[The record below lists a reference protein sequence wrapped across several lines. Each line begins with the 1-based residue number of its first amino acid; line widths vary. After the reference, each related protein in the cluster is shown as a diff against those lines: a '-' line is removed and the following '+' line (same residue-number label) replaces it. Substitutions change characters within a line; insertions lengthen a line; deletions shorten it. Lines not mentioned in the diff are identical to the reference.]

1 MNEEAIKDGYN
12 YFVSTGYNGSY
23 EDYVTLINT
32 NENALNDTYSHFKST
47 GYNKGLNDFKSLMG
61 VGGKETEVA
70 VKKKDQPQQ
79 DTESVSAD
87 GSSDSQESDPRD
99 VFVGGEILFDT
110 SPTKEED
117 AKYQEYFK
125 AKEAEFYFQSPADGE
140 SESNKKLQE
149 FYAEDKPQDGGGKLD
164 ASIQEKYKKAKKLR
178 EEGKKEEAKKIEKEI
193 NRVGKEELTELE
205 KKYIEEADK
214 LRQKGEND
222 KADYIEEYIYT
233 QNRYALPEEKP
244 KTEAEKYYDFTGGKK
259 KLDDQTFGY
268 SGVSELARDIYKD
281 KSGQEIAQRFDEM
294 NRGKSYKET
303 GGKGAGR
310 RPSILRNQGAENLPY
325 DVNPNYIKNNKS
337 IVDAETY
344 QVYENFINK
353 NPELKD
359 VDSSQWTNKQWQ
371 DYRADL
377 ASKGKIEDDRYG
389 AANIWSDG
397 EIEKENIWGEN
408 VDGFRDNVNTFI
420 TEKLIDGED
429 APMGSI
435 EETVVKQMNEI
446 FGEYDFEFVE
456 DDGLLGVD
464 GGDAMIVYKLD
475 PITGSRTKFS
485 EEIDLDT
492 ISSDAEEATK
502 LKNFLMRHRPKRGNA
517 REEFTKKRFNT
528 KEALD
533 VELRKFNNLTKSFE
547 KTTATVQENKAK
559 LEQNLAILKRMDK
572 NDPNYETL
580 RNQVKEEWDRVD
592 GEMKRWEWL
601 RGEYAA
607 MGSTLDRAAGE
618 LYMFENLPT
627 GNFAGATWNHVLK
640 ETNAMAIGATGVVL
654 DMYAINAGYSDAQR
668 KKQKYGEGLIINPK
682 DVNQFSQ
689 AATGVDKEV
698 DKGVLSTMRDN
709 VVLDALMHSPTKQ
722 SYIDKMQEDSILAQ
736 GFFGVLGSA
745 PAMALSLINPA
756 IGVAAFTAQSYEH
769 IDRQMSEDPAFDKL
783 SEEEKDKFKYPMM
796 AAIGLLESFG
806 FRNVTS
812 KSPMFKNI
820 LSKALGVSSKR
831 TSTKTFNE
839 ILRTEINNGIKRY
852 GATAFASALAEAE
865 TEAAQ
870 ELVDQL
876 GQIAFNNAND
886 IEAFQTPETV
896 MEGAKQVGEAALA
909 GAIGGAIVDNV
920 GRVSNIVRKTKVGPG
935 VRLKVEGGVRKAFGV
950 ENIAEQKYD
959 FSELTDEQWAL
970 FQFSKNNTKAMDL
983 IKERLQVDVLNG
995 KLTAKQ
1001 AKKDLEIF
1009 EQVSQTT
1016 NEIPTHLGIGQQKES
1031 LGLLLQKKELQEEI
1045 ENKDPSLSQN
1055 IKKQIEAIDTRLK
1068 EIGDVDKLAQQKS
1081 GDYVVYTPSE
1091 GSVYDE
1097 KTKTIKGGNNMHVNA
1112 STVTREKMIE
1122 KINNLKTQEDVVMS
1136 GLYVSNDVELADM
1149 LNKKIKEI
1157 NDIDGVSNRFS
1168 YQVVEGSGDNMA
1180 SGMGIPFRRNI
1191 KAVENIAK
1199 GEAPFG
1205 SRYQQFKDT
1214 GEVSEETVL
1223 YISDKINKEGVE
1235 SLTEEE
1241 QEMASKFM
1249 SDTVRFN
1256 EEIQTYE
1263 PKREGVNVVEK
1274 NQRLDSLDT
1283 RMNNAELINEK
1294 EISEAADE
1302 LYDDLIELDE
1312 RTDISQEAKGRI
1324 KEKIESEI
1332 RKLEGYEFETETK
1345 VGTTTKKTTVKGA
1358 RKVGR
1363 KTKNQNIKT
1372 TSVPKAEGLKVRFTG
1387 KGYKQEGDQGVLRK
1401 ETRADGKDMYVIEY
1415 LSGATTLVNEDMG
1428 NPEINYDA
1436 DGNPESVT
1444 LKDKSGNTMVVED
1457 ANYAL
1462 DEAIIKRENEIGAVE
1477 EAVLDEV
1484 LEEVTQEIT
1493 TTEEVIKDK
1502 TKKDAVQ
1509 KQSPG
1514 EVDATQQT
1522 RDASKMETRES
1533 TTKSK
1538 ELTGEKLQ
1546 DKKDSKSKE
1555 QSELDTLFD
1564 EVVGEKQTT
1573 KPQKK
1578 IVTTETVTVNNPTN
1592 RPLSR
1597 VVKKIIQQAENVAKS
1612 LKEIAPDIKII
1623 LHATPQEYKASVPGT
1638 SAGERGAYDPNTNT
1652 IHINLLNA
1660 ASGTKGNTVNHE
1672 AFHALLYNAFGKESL
1687 VQAFSKEMLDGLKK
1701 ASKKGSEM
1709 EAKLEEYISQY
1720 EDTGQHNEEKLAEIF
1735 GDLATNYDT
1744 LDVRSKNIFKRLL
1757 EKLAALLNLKQ
1768 YQGDFTK
1775 DNAAMVRLMNN
1786 LATKVS
1792 KGEVITEAD
1801 LNTKEQEE
1809 LLEQEE
1815 QGESGEVG
1823 TIKLKRA
1830 KEEVIDAPNPQEDS
1844 RSWIRRLVDPLAVK
1858 DFNGKNFVTN
1868 MYDYTNAGVTDL
1880 GNGYK
1885 INLLGGR
1892 NYVPIIMDK
1901 LNKKLGDVSN
1911 LAAFNTKSQAEGF
1924 IRNAIEGKAN
1934 LFAPHSGT
1942 LDGSWQFQQHI
1953 FEELVNLVL
1962 DENIL
1967 SNKELINAFNQ
1978 GLVRTPKALESELK
1992 KYKKN
1997 LKSFNNKGYY
2007 LNKDKQRV
2015 EESPVKPTKIIEP
2028 LRKFIR
2034 KYNEEQSKEGSN
2046 LPKLK
2051 NTKNLNDFL
2060 NNPKEL
2066 VKLLNIENNLSP
2078 DLRKRLN
2085 QKIAANKKF
2094 QKAIGIKNLGQFHQR
2109 IMDPLNKGVV
2119 GGEIMTFVQFD
2130 PTTFEVAKTNPNDVD
2145 HHPSF
2150 GWVVKAKIEKIYQP
2164 NKFYKSYD
2172 LTETYTKYNTNET
2185 KVSRKTDKGFV
2196 ASNVTSSA
2204 GSLPKV
2210 AEIKRQLAPNGQ
2222 PSNLNPEQYKL
2233 VRTPAFKKWFGNW
2246 ETDPENA
2253 SKIVDENG
2261 EPMVVYHG
2269 SAADFDVFD
2278 KKKLGSL
2285 TNTEIAQAGFF
2296 FASNKASADQYAFIG
2311 GLQNPYMENK
2321 LTESRAFFLNI
2332 KNPYK
2337 ATNEEWNDLLNW
2349 ASDGSRKYTSPA
2361 SLRKANKD
2369 FKKSLLTDGFDGI
2382 DFDNGLEIV
2391 AFEPNQAK
2399 LADGSNVTFD
2409 PEQAS
2414 IKRQLGDT
2422 NKINSFVSK
2431 AKSRGYSDSAI
2442 KTALESKGVSKSVI
2456 ERIFKVKKAPSAA
2469 KIIGKPK
2476 PKKITIQVNTALKEK
2491 LRAIARETKNVK
2503 RAVDSIRKEIQA
2515 EIKQITKGR
2524 KASLSPATLK
2534 NITSKINNANL
2545 FTKEGVLN
2553 MDAVMDVM
2561 VYVDEQLNKAEKKV
2575 RRSALN
2581 KRRENALK
2589 NINRGK
2595 LGIPKVV
2602 TRQME
2607 RLFAVEASL
2616 IPDSVLNEYTNLVS
2630 KIGEKKSV
2638 LSLDEI
2644 SSVEKTVDKI
2654 LEEIEKET
2662 SRIPAYAMLIEDNI
2676 LDTNVKNE
2684 DGTLNYKKTVDKLVE
2699 QKVISQKQGE
2709 EMMKYKKE
2717 ILPPPA
2723 PKTKEEIALKEEEQR
2738 IEKEILEEE
2747 IKDSEINSEKLTTRD
2762 ERKLAKTLNN
2772 LIKSD
2777 GIKELDNLDLKRLQ
2791 QVIDNINNGWLPHL
2805 AQVMVYKINAAN
2817 KSKVTNKAVKT
2828 SKPFSSIVSAKK
2840 IRATINKS
2848 LSGKTSKRK
2857 NNVYQLISTGSLNY
2871 IDLVLGNRKGKPIFE
2886 NIFEG
2891 SAKAYSN
2898 QETDQALVDKKL
2910 DEALNKI
2917 MWKYK
2922 YNPNSIKK
2930 SQTVLMTYLLQREF
2944 ESNPGRKGEVYSAA
2958 SYLKDTIEFY
2968 KGKSELSDQ
2977 REAKMLEEVLKKYSN
2992 ADGEI
2997 EAKTIYKSL
3006 NRAERNAIKV
3016 IDEVNTGLTEKAEYT
3031 AGVIQGQII
3040 KPIVNYIH
3048 HWTQQSDNPYKED
3061 NKEFNDYIRGT
3072 SVSTKAKTIESR
3084 ETGSRA
3090 LNFDP
3095 FGATKRGARMTLLD
3109 YHMTPVIRETNMTLT
3124 KMKEDLKGESRE
3136 VREIFDGVEMAY
3148 KQVVE
3153 DVVGRGLNNSSV
3165 GDEIF
3170 TYLAKTGYR
3179 SMLAGVPRMGLETSV
3194 NLLNAA
3200 VINPLGF
3207 KKGLKIV
3214 TKDLSSVDQATII
3227 RRLNS
3232 KQQQRLYGDP
3242 LTGRMIEPG
3251 LIQSN
3256 MGVRNKKVRTEV
3268 GNRAK
3273 QISIFLSA
3281 PRKGL
3286 EILAD
3291 TMISAPDKA
3300 VMRPLWYGTLAREF
3314 KKLTGK
3320 DIDFKKIEQND
3331 EAYMNANKEALQEAT
3346 KIADRDSFFSGATD
3360 NPFMGILKNV
3370 KRQDDNLGK
3379 KIYKNVD
3386 RFMLRFLLVEYENT
3400 RLAVDVLLRGG
3411 EISRIKAG
3419 QLLAATTTRMILY
3432 SSFVG
3437 VLSNIYA
3444 DLMREM
3450 FGFDIEDEEEEKD
3463 IEKQIAQGA
3472 VSTVNTLLFGRSYGQ
3487 VVRGIINNPYVGTE
3501 YFNEKY
3507 GQSLREGEYDPYK
3520 DAIGFSP
3527 YTKPTE
3533 KEKVQGRDPYQ
3544 QITKLTGPYSV
3555 MAKIT
3560 GKIIQ
3565 EWGKEVSEK
3574 KKIGEVDLYFTKVDV
3589 NPQRV
3594 LIGLQALGMLN
3605 LMPFFKDVNK
3615 AAQKEVYKEYNKI
3628 KKGEREERTERTD
3641 EREERKEREEREE
3654 R

>member
-61 VGGKETEVA
+61 VGGEETEVA

-79 DTESVSAD
+79 VTESVSAN

-99 VFVGGEILFDT
+99 MFVGGEILFDT

-117 AKYQEYFK
+117 AKYQEFLK
-125 AKEAEFYFQSPADGE
+125 AKEKEYDPFAPTE
-140 SESNKKLQE
+140 SEADKKLQE
-149 FYAEDKPQDGGGKLD
+149 FYAEDKPQDDVGD
-164 ASIQEKYKKAKKLR
+164 WYASIQARLKKAKKLR

-193 NRVGKEELTELE
+193 NRVGKEELTELD

-244 KTEAEKYYDFTGGKK
+244 KTEVEKYYAFMDKDK
-259 KLDDQTFGY
+259 VESDDSPVGY
-268 SGVSELARDIYKD
+268 SNVSELARDMYKD
-281 KSGQEIAQRFDEM
+281 KSPLETAQLFGQM
-294 NRGKSYKET
+294 NRSKSYEET
-303 GGKGAGR
+303 GGKGLNK
-310 RPSILRNQGAENLPY
+310 RPMVLRNQGAENLPY
-325 DVNPNYIKNNKS
+325 DVDPNYIKNNKS

-359 VDSSQWTNKQWQ
+359 VDSSQWTNNQWNE
-371 DYRADL
+371 YRL
-377 ASKGKIEDDRYG
+377 SLGSKGGLDDKYG
-389 AANIWSDG
+389 SANIWSDG
-397 EIEKENIWGEN
+397 EIEKQNIWGKD
-408 VDGFRDNVNTFI
+408 VDGFRDNVITFV

-429 APMGSI
+429 APMGGI

-446 FGEYDFEFVE
+446 FGEYGFEFVE
-456 DDGLLGVD
+456 DEGSKFVDVGDG
-464 GGDAMIVYKLD
+464 MIVYKLD

-502 LKNFLMRHRPKRGNA
+502 LRSFLMRHRPKKGNA
-517 REEFTKKRFNT
+517 REEFTSKRFNT

-559 LEQNLAILKRMDK
+559 LDQNLAILKRMDR

-627 GNFAGATWNHVLK
+627 GNFLGATWNTLVK
-640 ETNAMAIGATGVVL
+640 GGNDIVTGTTGFVL
-654 DMYAINAGYSDAQR
+654 DMYALNAGYNDAQR

-689 AATGVDKEV
+689 SATGVDKEES
-698 DKGVLSTMRDN
+698 KGVLGTMRDN

-722 SYIDKMQEDSILAQ
+722 SYIDKMQEDNVLAQ
-736 GFFGVLGSA
+736 GYFGVLGSA
-745 PAMALSLINPA
+745 PAMGLSLINPA

-783 SEEEKDKFKYPMM
+783 SEAEKDKFKYPMM

-820 LSKALGVSSKR
+820 LGKALGVSSKR
-831 TSTKTFNE
+831 TTTKTFNE

-852 GATAFASALAEAE
+852 GATSFASALAEAE

-876 GQIAFNNAND
+876 GQLAFNNANN

-909 GAIGGAIVDNV
+909 GAIGGGIVDNV
-920 GRVSNIVRKTKVGPG
+920 GRISNIVRKTKVGPG
-935 VRLKVEGGVRKAFGV
+935 GRLKVEGGVRKAFGV

-983 IKERLQVDVLNG
+983 IKERLQVNVLNG
-995 KLTAKQ
+995 DLTAEQ

-1055 IKKQIEAIDTRLK
+1055 IKRQIGAIDTRLK
-1068 EIGDVDKLAQQKS
+1068 EIGDVDKQAQQMS

-1097 KTKTIKGGNNMHVNA
+1097 KTKTIKGRNNMHVNA

-1149 LNKKIKEI
+1149 LNKKIREI

-1199 GEAPFG
+1199 GEAPSG

-1263 PKREGVNVVEK
+1263 PKREGINVVEK
-1274 NQRLDSLDT
+1274 NQRLDSVDT

-1372 TSVPKAEGLKVRFTG
+1372 TSVSKAEGLKVRFIGKTQKEVGG
-1387 KGYKQEGDQGVLRK
+1387 KGVLKK
-1401 ETRADGKDMYVIEY
+1401 ETRPDGKEIFVVEY
-1415 LSGATTLVNEDMG
+1415 PSGRKSVVNEKMG
-1428 NPEINYDA
+1428 SPEINYDA
-1436 DGNPESVT
+1436 DLNPVSVT
-1444 LKDKSGNTMVVED
+1444 LTDKSGNQITVMD
-1457 ANYAL
+1457 ADYAL
-1462 DEAIIKRENEIGAVE
+1462 DEAITKRENEIGAVE

-1564 EVVGEKQTT
+1564 EVVEDKQTT

-1597 VVKKIIQQAENVAKS
+1597 VVKKLVQQAENVAQS

-1623 LHATPQEYKASVPGT
+1623 LHATPQEYTASVPKT

-1660 ASGTKGNTVNHE
+1660 ASATKGNTVNHE

-1720 EDTGQHNEEKLAEIF
+1720 TDTGQHNEEKLAEIF

-1757 EKLAALLNLKQ
+1757 EKLTALLNLKQ

-1792 KGEVITEAD
+1792 KGEVITRED
-1801 LNTKEQEE
+1801 IIP
-1809 LLEQEE
+1809 
-1815 QGESGEVG
+1815 GEVVTEG
-1823 TIKLKRA
+1823 TIPENIDESQGKEIKLKRA
-1830 KEEVIDAPNPQEDS
+1830 LPEFLINRGGINTNDIKRGSINDLSGSNAFVFAADKATYGTIISPTGLEFSFMGGYLYPYGPNTGLWAFTNEKSANDILRKIKSTDGIGLVMSQAPEGITGSMSFYKYMEAEIQNAVDKGASPKELIDY
-1844 RSWIRRLVDPLAVK
+1844 I
-1858 DFNGKNFVTN
+1858 
-1868 MYDYTNAGVTDL
+1868 
-1880 GNGYK
+1880 
-1885 INLLGGR
+1885 
-1892 NYVPIIMDK
+1892 
-1901 LNKKLGDVSN
+1901 NKKLNLNIKKGVTLSSVLESKGHRGQITSLDQLQDLMPIETVGDKRVVSYEERGKFTKAFFSAESLKKFGIPPLNPTATSPVGVLDYANDPSLVDVEYGDVVSAIQFSKDATVIDTRTDSSYDTHPSYPFIIDGGKPLMVFN
-1911 LAAFNTKSQAEGF
+1911 KAVDIRKVYPNALPKSKDATQVPLKDRKKAQAARSAMGIQPQGVLAEG
-1924 IRNAIEGKAN
+1924 IEVTED
-1934 LFAPHSGT
+1934 APT
-1942 LDGSWQFQQHI
+1942 
-1953 FEELVNLVL
+1953 
-1962 DENIL
+1962 
-1967 SNKELINAFNQ
+1967 
-1978 GLVRTPKALESELK
+1978 
-1992 KYKKN
+1992 
-1997 LKSFNNKGYY
+1997 
-2007 LNKDKQRV
+2007 
-2015 EESPVKPTKIIEP
+2015 
-2028 LRKFIR
+2028 
-2034 KYNEEQSKEGSN
+2034 
-2046 LPKLK
+2046 
-2051 NTKNLNDFL
+2051 
-2060 NNPKEL
+2060 
-2066 VKLLNIENNLSP
+2066 
-2078 DLRKRLN
+2078 
-2085 QKIAANKKF
+2085 
-2094 QKAIGIKNLGQFHQR
+2094 
-2109 IMDPLNKGVV
+2109 
-2119 GGEIMTFVQFD
+2119 
-2130 PTTFEVAKTNPNDVD
+2130 
-2145 HHPSF
+2145 
-2150 GWVVKAKIEKIYQP
+2150 
-2164 NKFYKSYD
+2164 
-2172 LTETYTKYNTNET
+2172 
-2185 KVSRKTDKGFV
+2185 
-2196 ASNVTSSA
+2196 
-2204 GSLPKV
+2204 
-2210 AEIKRQLAPNGQ
+2210 IKRQL
-2222 PSNLNPEQYKL
+2222 
-2233 VRTPAFKKWFGNW
+2233 
-2246 ETDPENA
+2246 
-2253 SKIVDENG
+2253 G
-2261 EPMVVYHG
+2261 EVVYHG
-2269 SAADFDVFD
+2269 SPTSLTDNKLKKGIAGAIFLTPSKQYAEGYTGGTNEGTITELTITKEKKDNLFDLRNKEHIERLKQGFLNTNEDLEIEYASEEAALRDYKNAIRSMKEASEGRDGINDWASGSQWIEAMENAGFEGAVFAERPAGFGSDEVVVSYALFD
-2278 KKKLGSL
+2278 KEISL
-2285 TNTEIAQAGFF
+2285 
-2296 FASNKASADQYAFIG
+2296 
-2311 GLQNPYMENK
+2311 
-2321 LTESRAFFLNI
+2321 
-2332 KNPYK
+2332 
-2337 ATNEEWNDLLNW
+2337 
-2349 ASDGSRKYTSPA
+2349 
-2361 SLRKANKD
+2361 
-2369 FKKSLLTDGFDGI
+2369 
-2382 DFDNGLEIV
+2382 
-2391 AFEPNQAK
+2391 
-2399 LADGSNVTFD
+2399 D
-2409 PEQAS
+2409 PKQAS

-2524 KASLSPATLK
+2524 KAPLSPATLK

-2581 KRRENALK
+2581 KRRKNALT

-2630 KIGEKKSV
+2630 KISEKKSV

-2662 SRIPAYAMLIEDNI
+2662 SRIPAYAMLLEDNT

-2828 SKPFSSIVSAKK
+2828 SKPFSSIISAKK

-2871 IDLVLGNRKGKPIFE
+2871 IDLVLGNRNGKPIFE

-2977 REAKMLEEVLKKYSN
+2977 REAKMLEEVLEKYSN

-3016 IDEVNTGLTEKAEYT
+3016 IDEVNTELTEKAEYT

-3048 HWTQQSDNPYKED
+3048 HWTQQTDNNLKEE
-3061 NKEFNDYIRGT
+3061 NQQFNDYIRGT

-3084 ETGSRA
+3084 EAGSRA

-3136 VREIFDGVEMAY
+3136 VKEVFDGVEMAY

-3153 DVVGRGLNNSSV
+3153 DVVGRGLNTSSV
-3165 GDEIF
+3165 GDEVF

-3194 NLLNAA
+3194 NLINATM
-3200 VINPLGF
+3200 INPQGF
-3207 KKGLKIV
+3207 GKGIKIL
-3214 TKDLSSVDQATII
+3214 TDLSSVDQATII

-3273 QISIFLSA
+3273 QISTFLSFG
-3281 PRKGL
+3281 RKGV
-3286 EILAD
+3286 EKIAD

-3331 EAYMNANKEALQEAT
+3331 EAYMNANKEALEEAT

-3370 KRQDDNLGK
+3370 KRQDDSATK
-3379 KIYKNVD
+3379 KIYKNMD

-3411 EISRIKAG
+3411 EISRVKAA

-3437 VLSNIYA
+3437 VLANIYA

-3533 KEKVQGRDPYQ
+3533 KEKVQGREPFK

-3565 EWGKEVSEK
+3565 EWGKEVSKK

-3589 NPQRV
+3589 DSNRL

-3628 KKGEREERTERTD
+3628 KKGEREER
-3641 EREERKEREEREE
+3641 EERKEREEREE
-3654 R
+3654 REERKER